1 MNSRDASSRPE
12 KKLYRWATVILT
24 GTVMTG
30 CSPVAPTS
38 VQQSEFS
45 KFPQT
50 AGRQTPENFPDF
62 LADPCEPVNRGIG
75 MVNGGLIL
83 GVIRPTT
90 QVYRTI
96 VPPPARKSV
105 TNFARNITYP
115 GRLLN
120 NVLQGRWQGAGDES
134 VRFLANTTV
143 GVGGL
148 FDPATRWKIPKSDA
162 NFGQTFFKWGWNSNN
177 YIMLPVL
184 GPSDDLH
191 ATGLVADKVPE
202 PWNYYAPLSPLSAG
216 IVFNRLSDQ
225 TESIVQ
231 FMKTESDPYVGTKYF
246 WSYVSKETP
255 PDWNSAGPKDLPTLQ
270 TLNVAAFR
278 TDDPEFALK
287 AQEASVRLSSTGRK
301 AKFNYWLQIQTAP
314 LVFVAPGIGSHRLS
328 ANTLS
333 IAENLYQNGY
343 SVVTTTGVF
352 HPEFME
358 NASTA
363 ALPAYPPVDCQ
374 DLLVYLTAINQS
386 LEKKHPGMFGQRALV
401 GFSLGGFQ
409 ALYLAAHEKSADA
422 GLLHFDRYLAIN
434 TPVNLRYGDK
444 ELDAYYNAPLAWSS
458 AQRQE
463 KINNTLH
470 KAALFPYLPPA
481 QLANPPFDGVESK
494 YLVGLSFR
502 LVLRDT
508 IYSSQ
513 YRNNMGVIKTPLNNW
528 RREAAYDEIL
538 KFSFGDYF
546 RCFVFPYYK
555 GKGID
560 EADFSREVSLRSCQK
575 SLHANSK
582 VRVIINQDDF
592 LHSASDI
599 SWLKSTLGSKRLT
612 VFPNGGHI
620 GNLPSPPV
628 RKAVVG
634 ALDGLK

>member
-1 MNSRDASSRPE
+1 MIFSDAYSRSRLKP
-12 KKLYRWATVILT
+12 YRWATVILA
-24 GTVMTG
+24 GTIMAG
-30 CSPVAPTS
+30 CSPATS
-38 VQQSEFS
+38 PEVRRSHVS

-50 AGRQTPENFPDF
+50 AGRQMPENFPDF
-62 LADPCEPVNRGIG
+62 LADPFEPVNRGIG
-75 MVNGGLIL
+75 MANGGLIL

-90 QVYRTI
+90 RVYRAI

-105 TNFARNITYP
+105 TNFARNINYP

-134 VRFLANTTV
+134 VRFITNTTV

-162 NFGQTFFKWGWNSNN
+162 NFGQTFFKWGWNPNN
-177 YIMLPVL
+177 YVMLPVL

-191 ATGLVADKVPE
+191 TGGLLADKVPE

-225 TESIVQ
+225 TEPIVQ

-246 WSYVSKETP
+246 WSYASKETT
-255 PDWNSAGPKDLPTLQ
+255 PDWTTSGSKDLPTLQ

-278 TDDPEFALK
+278 TDDPEFAIK
-287 AQEASVRLSSTGRK
+287 AREASVRLSSTGK
-301 AKFNYWLQIQTAP
+301 KTKFNYWLQKHQAP

-328 ANTLS
+328 ANTLA
-333 IAENLYQNGY
+333 IAESLYQNGY

-358 NASTA
+358 TASTA
-363 ALPAYPPVDCQ
+363 ALPAYPPVDCH
-374 DLLVYLTAINQS
+374 DLLVYLTEINQS
-386 LEKKHPGMFGQRALV
+386 LEEKYPGMFGQRALV

-409 ALYLAAHEKSADA
+409 TLYLAAHEDSADA
-422 GLLHFDRYLAIN
+422 GLLRFDRYLAIN

-444 ELDAYYNAPLAWSS
+444 ELDAYYNAPLAWTS
-458 AQRQE
+458 AQRQD

-470 KAALFPYLPPA
+470 KAALFPYLPPEQRA
-481 QLANPPFDGVESK
+481 DPPFDAIESK

-513 YRNNMGVIKTPLNNW
+513 YRNNMGVIKTPLNHW

-538 KFSFGDYF
+538 QYSFRDYF
-546 RCFVFPYYK
+546 RYFVFPHYK

-560 EADFSREVSLRSCQK
+560 ETDFSREVSLRSCQNG
-575 SLHANSK
+575 LRTNSRM
-582 VRVIINQDDF
+582 RVIINQNDF
-592 LHSASDI
+592 LHGSSDI
-599 SWLKSTLGSKRLT
+599 SWLKSICGSKRLK

-628 RKAVVG
+628 RKAVLA

>member
-1 MNSRDASSRPE
+1 M
-12 KKLYRWATVILT
+12 LHRWATLILA
-24 GTVMTG
+24 GTIVTG
-30 CSPVAPTS
+30 CSPVAPTNTQKS
-38 VQQSEFS
+38 DVS

-50 AGRQTPENFPDF
+50 PGRQTPENFPDF
-62 LADPCEPVNRGIG
+62 IADPYEPVNRGIG
-75 MVNGGLIL
+75 MANGGLIL

-90 QVYRTI
+90 QVYRAI

-105 TNFARNITYP
+105 TNFSRNITYP

-162 NFGQTFFKWGWNSNN
+162 NFGQTFFKWGWSPNN

-191 ATGLVADKVPE
+191 ATGLIADKVPE
-202 PWNYYAPLSPLSAG
+202 PWNYYAPISPLSGA
-216 IVFNRLSDQ
+216 VVLNRLSDQ
-225 TESIVQ
+225 TETIVQ

-246 WSYVSKETP
+246 WSYSSKETA
-255 PDWNSAGPKDLPTLQ
+255 PDWTCSGPKDLPTLQ
-270 TLNVAAFR
+270 TLNVVAFR

-287 AQEASVRLSSTGRK
+287 AKEASVRLPSTGKK
-301 AKFNYWLQIQTAP
+301 AKFNYWLQKHQSP
-314 LVFVAPGIGSHRLS
+314 LVFVAPGMGSHRLS

-358 NASTA
+358 SASTA
-363 ALPAYPPVDCQ
+363 ALPAYPPVDCH
-374 DLLVYLTAINQS
+374 DLHVYLTAINQS
-386 LEKKHPGMFGQRALV
+386 LEKKHPGLFGQRALV

-409 ALYLAAHEKSADA
+409 TLYLAAHEKSADP
-422 GLLHFDRYLAIN
+422 GMLRFDRYLAIN

-444 ELDAYYNAPLAWSS
+444 ELDAYYNAPLEWPS
-458 AQRQE
+458 AERQE

-470 KAALFPYLPPA
+470 KAALFPYLPA
-481 QLANPPFDGVESK
+481 EQKANPPFNATESK

-502 LVLRDT
+502 IVLRDT

-513 YRNNMGVIKTPLNNW
+513 YRNNMGVLKTPLNHW

-538 KFSFGDYF
+538 KFSFRDYF
-546 RCFVFPYYK
+546 RDFVFPYYK
-555 GKGID
+555 EKGIG
-560 EADFSREVSLRSCQK
+560 EGDFSREVSLRSFQR
-575 SLHANSK
+575 SLSANPK
-582 VRVIINQDDF
+582 VRIIINQDDF
-592 LHSASDI
+592 LHNSSDI
-599 SWLKSTLGSKRLT
+599 SWYKSTFGSKQLKI
-612 VFPNGGHI
+612 FPNGGHI
-620 GNLPSPPV
+620 GNLPNPPM
-628 RKAVVG
+628 RKAILG
-634 ALDGLK
+634 ALGGLK